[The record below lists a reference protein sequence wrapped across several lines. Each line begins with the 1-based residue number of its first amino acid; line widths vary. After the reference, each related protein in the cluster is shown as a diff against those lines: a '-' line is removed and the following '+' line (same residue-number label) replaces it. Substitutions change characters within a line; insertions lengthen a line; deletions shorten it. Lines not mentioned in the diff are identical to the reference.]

1 MKTNTKG
8 IALIRKWEGLRT
20 KAYQDVAG
28 IWTIGYGHTSAAGSP
43 KVTAGMVI
51 TEKRAEEILKS
62 DLKKFEDQVSSLVKI
77 DLNENQFAALV
88 SFHYN
93 TGALGKSTLLKKINS
108 KDFKSVPGE
117 FLKWVNAGGKFVKGL
132 QNRREEEVQ
141 LWLTGVPQNSTQK
154 PAEPLSKPAGTSLLS
169 SLWTLLLMLLRG
181 K

>member
-1 MKTNTKG
+1 MKTNDKG
-8 IALIRKWEGLRT
+8 IALIKKWEGLRT

-43 KVTAGMVI
+43 KVTPGLTI
-51 TEKRAEEILKS
+51 TEKQAEDILKQ
-62 DLKKFEDQVSSLVKI
+62 DLVKFETQVSSLVKVP
-77 DLNENQFAALV
+77 LNDNQFAALV

-93 TGALGKSTLLKKINS
+93 TGALGKSTLLKKVNS
-108 KDFKSVPGE
+108 KDFKAVPGE

-141 LWLTGVPQNSTQK
+141 LWLTGVPQDSTQK
-154 PAEPLSKPAGTSLLS
+154 PTKPLSKPAGTSLLQ
-169 SLWTLLLMLLRG
+169 SLWTLVLMLLRG

>member
-8 IALIRKWEGLRT
+8 IALIKKWEGLRT
-20 KAYQDVAG
+20 KAYRDVAG

-43 KVTAGMVI
+43 KVTSGLVI
-51 TEKRAEEILKS
+51 TEKQAEEILKQ
-62 DLKKFEDQVSSLVKI
+62 DLVKFETQVSSLVKVP
-77 DLNENQFAALV
+77 LNDNQFAALV

-93 TGALGKSTLLKKINS
+93 TGALGKSTLLKKVNS
-108 KDFKSVPGE
+108 KDFKAVPGE

-132 QNRREEEVQ
+132 ENRRKDEIN
-141 LWLTGVPQNSTQK
+141 LWNTPADTQS
-154 PAEPLSKPAGTSLLS
+154 PPEPLSKPAGTSLLS

>member
-8 IALIRKWEGLRT
+8 IALIKKWEGLRT

-43 KVTAGMVI
+43 KVTSGLVI
-51 TEKRAEEILKS
+51 TEKQAEEILKQ
-62 DLKKFEDQVSSLVKI
+62 DLVKFETQVSSLVKVP
-77 DLNENQFAALV
+77 LNDNQFAALV

-93 TGALGKSTLLKKINS
+93 TGALGKSTLLKKVNS
-108 KDFKSVPGE
+108 KDFKAVPNE

-132 QNRREEEVQ
+132 ENRRKDEIN
-141 LWLTGVPQNSTQK
+141 LWNTSVDTQS
-154 PAEPLSKPAGTSLLS
+154 PAEPLSRPAGTGLLS

>member
-1 MKTNTKG
+1 MRTNAKG
-8 IALIRKWEGLRT
+8 ITLIKKWEGLRT

-43 KVTAGMVI
+43 KVTSGLVI
-51 TEKRAEEILKS
+51 TEKQAEEILRS
-62 DLKKFEDQVSSLVKI
+62 DLKKFEDEVTNLVKV

-93 TGALGKSTLLKKINS
+93 TGALGKSTLLKKVNS
-108 KDFKSVPGE
+108 KEFGAIPNE

-141 LWLTGVPQNSTQK
+141 LWLTGTSQKPTQK
-154 PAEPLSKPAGTSLLS
+154 PVEPLSKPSGTSLLQ
-169 SLWTLLLMLLRG
+169 SLWTLVLMLLRG